1 MARQIDKLFVC
12 KNLYF
17 TIIIAVY
24 RAFVIQ
30 KKKTQRKT
38 KTNLNII
45 KLEHIEDS

>member
-30 KKKTQRKT
+30 KKKLKN
-38 KTNLNII
+38 KNYNLNII

>member
-30 KKKTQRKT
+30 KKTQRKT